1 MDMANLSELDL
12 QNLRHLIGGYD
23 TSHCKM
29 KEYASCA
36 EDTKV
41 KQFFQK
47 VVENKICKFCKETFG
62 NLKIRRIFAVRFAL
76 KIRAIFL
83 AVFAN
88 FSQHETGSLNYW

>member
-1 MDMANLSELDL
+1 MAQLLAAA
-12 QNLRHLIGGYD
+12 GG
-23 TSHCKM
+23 
-29 KEYASCA
+29 ENGGIQ
-36 EDTKV
+36 